1 MVALIIIIAIVIIA
15 VVIYNSNKSNN
26 NATKKQNISQ
36 AQMMD
41 VVRNIASQSDNKGFY
56 WDSYKTR
63 KPKQAQEIEDLL
75 GRDLSKATDVE
86 AFEIVTTIERWSK
99 NVGKPISELKE
110 NCLKELKPI
119 IDEFGVD
126 SLIERFKQ
134 ERVKEAKTF
143 NISQDNTICA
153 FMLKWLIDIKTKLET
168 QPIKEHINQVLEEK
182 GIHISEED
190 IQKTMDEL
198 NLAPDISKED
208 REENR
213 LLAVAKEG
221 VDFISN
227 NFKKLDN
234 NGRIEALLYCTT
246 CLIDLRTDYEN
257 SIDMDIKEDIYF
269 LLLHDEVLCADNDD
283 LIDDTISFINSR
295 ISFYN
300 EQKRKLSESSYYT
313 PMFIHNAFYENQLS
327 EHPEVM
333 KQVNVSPVELMM
345 LQATLAETNSYL
357 LKRKSEII

>member
-1 MVALIIIIAIVIIA
+1 MVAIIIIIFIVIIA
-15 VVIYNSNKSNN
+15 AVIYNRYKNN
-26 NATKKQNISQ
+26 NTPKKQNISQ

-56 WDSYKTR
+56 WDGYKSR
-63 KPKQAQEIEDLL
+63 KPKQAQEIEDLIE
-75 GRDLSKATDVE
+75 RDLSKATDIE

-99 NVGKPISELKE
+99 NAGKPISELKE
-110 NCLKELKPI
+110 NCLKELRPV
-119 IDEFGVD
+119 IDEIGVD
-126 SLIERFKQ
+126 PIIERFKQ

-143 NISQDNTICA
+143 NISQDSTICA
-153 FMLKWLIDIKTKLET
+153 FMLKWLIEIKTKSEA
-168 QPIKEHINQVLEEK
+168 QPIKEHINQVLDEK
-182 GIHISEED
+182 GIHISEDD

-221 VDFISN
+221 VDFISD

-257 SIDMDIKEDIYF
+257 RIDMDIKEDRYF
-269 LLLHDEVLCADNDD
+269 LLLHDEVLCADSDD

-300 EQKRKLSESSYYT
+300 EQKRKLSESSHFT

-327 EHPEVM
+327 KHPGVM
-333 KQVNVSPVELMM
+333 KQVNVSPMELMM
-345 LQATLAETNSYL
+345 LQATLAEANSYL